1 MCRYRTPETRLIGA
15 IRGPPLPTWQDLP
28 CFRSM
33 TTTRRSCFPSSRSC
47 SSGSVWRRGGT
58 CRGRASR
65 SRRSPSRSVGWGPF
79 PPRCRAGSR
88 RAAPAR
94 GRAAWGL
101 TWQALFSSMFLHASW
116 MHLIGNMWFLWIF
129 GNNVEDS
136 MGHLRFLVFYVLAGL
151 VAAMAHVLSDP
162 SSTLPMVGASG
173 AISAVMGA
181 YLVLYPRALVHTLFF
196 FIVFFR
202 IIPLPAWV
210 LVGYWIVI
218 QVVSSL
224 LEPSGGRRGVHGAH
238 RWISGRSRS
247 DLRLPQSEAG
257 RGQAEWCR
265 PFPGRA
271 LPSRLVVSRRAQ
283 DIRRARPSPSHP
295 PLR

>member
-1 MCRYRTPETRLIGA
+1 MFPLHDDNPTELFPVVTILLIG
-15 IRGPPLPTWQDLP
+15 LCL
-28 CFRSM
+28 
-33 TTTRRSCFPSSRSC
+33 
-47 SSGSVWRRGGT
+47 
-58 CRGRASR
+58 
-65 SRRSPSRSVGWGPF
+65 
-79 PPRCRAGSR
+79 
-88 RAAPAR
+88 
-94 GRAAWGL
+94 AAWWYVQGAGFSEQALTQSICGLGAIPAEVSGRFAAGGAGPGPCGLGGL

-224 LEPSGGRRGVHGAH
+224 LEPSGGGGVAYMAHIGGFLAGVVLIFAFRNPKLVGAKRSGVVLSRDELFHRG
-238 RWISGRSRS
+238 W
-247 DLRLPQSEAG
+247 
-257 RGQAEWCR
+257 W
-265 PFPGRA
+265 
-271 LPSRLVVSRRAQ
+271 
-283 DIRRARPSPSHP
+283 
-295 PLR
+295 